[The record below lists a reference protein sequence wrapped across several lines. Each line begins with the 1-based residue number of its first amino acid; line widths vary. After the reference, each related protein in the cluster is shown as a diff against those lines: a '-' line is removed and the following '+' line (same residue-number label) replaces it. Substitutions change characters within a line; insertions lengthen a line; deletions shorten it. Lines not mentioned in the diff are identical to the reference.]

1 METHNAVYYKK
12 CHDKIGKK
20 PCSGANSSSST
31 VIPHKRTK
39 TELGKELCRR
49 VHSGSNANDQH
60 VQKLTESWREMA
72 LATGN
77 LDVHAK
83 LGVGDVRSNE
93 IFYHKNHL
101 SQFHNRY
108 RASQAKKDDGTD
120 QRKKVL
126 LQTYEWRQISNY
138 IQQSDE
144 QFTVANVLRKN
155 MPHSCM
161 HTISHTHH
169 IVHGF

>member
-1 METHNAVYYKK
+1 MLFITKNATIKLGRNHAVGLIRQVQQLSHTREQKLSSEK
-12 CHDKIGKK
+12 CYAG
-20 PCSGANSSSST
+20 
-31 VIPHKRTK
+31 
-39 TELGKELCRR
+39 EF
-49 VHSGSNANDQH
+49 HSGSNANNQH

-83 LGVGDVRSNE
+83 LCVGDVRSNE